1 MKQKTICFYFWGSLE
16 TESNFIEVV
25 LINVKELWE
34 ILEES
39 YWCYLITKS
48 CPALCKPT
56 DYSTPGFPALH
67 YLPEFAQIHVHWV
80 VMPSNHLILCCP
92 LLLHSIFP
100 SIRVFSNESNLIR
113 SPSWHIGFTLVRILH
128 HICRMFFDSSF
139 PVWNVNGS
147 DPFAF
152 FFKWPVNSILSLV
165 VKLFTASSFEIKQ
178 KLSSALVWEQ
188 IT

>member
-1 MKQKTICFYFWGSLE
+1 MGVDFLSKEVDMKQKTICFYFWGSLE

-92 LLLHSIFP
+92 LLLPSIFP
-100 SIRVFSNESNLIR
+100 SMKVFANESAQSLCYV
-113 SPSWHIGFTLVRILH
+113 SE
-128 HICRMFFDSSF
+128 ICLFQCLCQ
-139 PVWNVNGS
+139 WNY
-147 DPFAF
+147 
-152 FFKWPVNSILSLV
+152 
-165 VKLFTASSFEIKQ
+165 KQ
-178 KLSSALVWEQ
+178 WL
-188 IT
+188 